1 MAITF
6 AYNAHQGVAVYD
18 AGKLIYLAKT
28 RNDYIALLG
37 VLYFSS
43 LANQLATINGA
54 RLEHPRHQARLIQL
68 VGEAMCDLEVE

>member
-28 RNDYIALLG
+28 RNDYIDLLG

-54 RLEHPRHQARLIQL
+54 QLEHPRHQARLVQL
-68 VGEAMCDLEVE
+68 VGEAMWDLEVE